1 MDFKTLNV
9 VLSNVL
15 SPENPEANFPVMIRG
30 RHGVGKSEVIYQLA
44 RTLGM
49 KVVERRI
56 SQMMEGDLEQEMQ
69 LYDEHGNPQK
79 FYDQDGNEI
88 PFEEVKQFLMA
99 QQAQQMAM

>member
-15 SPENPEANFPVMIRG
+15 SPENPDANFPTMIRG
-30 RHGVGKSEVIYQLA
+30 RHGIGKSEVIYQLA

-56 SQMMEGDLEQEMQ
+56 SQMMEGDLTCT
-69 LYDEHGNPQK
+69 LALLLLLL
-79 FYDQDGNEI
+79 
-88 PFEEVKQFLMA
+88 LMVVS
-99 QQAQQMAM
+99 MVRSTKSGRWTLLRPTVGPLTM